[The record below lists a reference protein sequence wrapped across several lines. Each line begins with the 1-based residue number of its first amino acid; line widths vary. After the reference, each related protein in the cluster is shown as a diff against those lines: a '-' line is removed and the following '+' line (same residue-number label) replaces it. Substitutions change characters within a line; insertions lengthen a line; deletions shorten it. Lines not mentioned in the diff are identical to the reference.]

1 MKAFS
6 SAVVLSSAA
15 LLLAP
20 AVSYGQA
27 GGVAAYVV
35 GRDGNPIVAA
45 RTGECV
51 RTRFWTPAAPACG
64 RAATPTPAAAQGRP
78 MKR

>member
-1 MKAFS
+1 MKAFT

-27 GGVAAYVV
+27 GISGAYVV
-35 GRDGNPIVAA
+35 GRDGNPIIAA

-51 RTRFWTPAAPACG
+51 RTRFWTPAAAPCG
-64 RAATPTPAAAQGRP
+64 RATAAPAATGRP
-78 MKR
+78 MRK

>member
-1 MKAFS
+1 MKAFT

-27 GGVAAYVV
+27 GTSGAYAV
-35 GRDGNPIVAA
+35 GRDGNPIIAF

-51 RTRFWTPAAPACG
+51 RTRFWTPAAPPCG
-64 RAATPTPAAAQGRP
+64 HTGALAAAQRGQP
-78 MKR
+78 AKR